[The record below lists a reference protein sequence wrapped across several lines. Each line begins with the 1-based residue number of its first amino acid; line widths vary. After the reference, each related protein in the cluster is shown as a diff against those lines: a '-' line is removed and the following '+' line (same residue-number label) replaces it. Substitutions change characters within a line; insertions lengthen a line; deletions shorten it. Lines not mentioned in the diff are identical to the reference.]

1 MEIFDNKLEKYFP
14 LQFVM
19 LGYLLAIFG
28 LYLLIDSFNL
38 FGIVLIIPALI
49 FSFSKTGIQINF
61 YLKEYKDYFFIFGLR
76 FGKWH
81 KLPEIEYVNIHLE
94 RYSQVINV
102 QSISRG
108 TIINK
113 IIIDLIFS
121 KTYRKNVGIFETNE
135 KDQALE
141 TGKLLAKNLNTK
153 LLDYTSK
160 KPEWIKI

>member
-1 MEIFDNKLEKYFP
+1 MENFNNKLEKYFP

-19 LGYLLAIFG
+19 LGYLLTIFG
-28 LYLLIDSFNL
+28 LYLLIIPFNL
-38 FGIVLIIPALI
+38 FGIALIVPALV

-61 YLKEYKDYFFIFGLR
+61 NSNEFKDYFFIFGLR

-81 KLPEIEYVNIHLE
+81 KLPKIEYVNIHLE
-94 RYSQVINV
+94 KYSQVMNV

-108 TIINK
+108 AVYNK
-113 IIIDLIFS
+113 ITVNLIIS
-121 KTYRKNVGIFETNE
+121 KTNRKNVAIYETNE
-135 KDQALE
+135 KERALE

-160 KPEWIKI
+160 KPEWIIN